1 MASSRVELYS
11 TSYLH
16 VIMTE
21 VLNLSIYLPL
31 VHFNHHAC
39 ILTQPYLP
47 GISSNLPAVPIDM
60 NSQYTDSKYFLR
72 KYIPNYIVS
81 YPRRQL
87 SSYSP
92 P

>member
-1 MASSRVELYS
+1 
-11 TSYLH
+11 
-16 VIMTE
+16 MTV

-31 VHFNHHAC
+31 VHFSHHAC

-47 GISSNLPAVPIDM
+47 GTSSNLPAVPIDM